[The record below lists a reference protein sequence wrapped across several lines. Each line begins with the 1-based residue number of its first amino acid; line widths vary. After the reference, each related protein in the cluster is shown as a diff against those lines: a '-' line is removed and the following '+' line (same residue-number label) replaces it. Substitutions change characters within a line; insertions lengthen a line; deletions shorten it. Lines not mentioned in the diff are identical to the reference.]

1 MPTSAASHLFLSCRL
16 TVPCA
21 AFALL
26 LAPACLS
33 AQALQLDATNS
44 VASTQ
49 PAPGDTSSPAPSA
62 ASWTS
67 LPDAPSS
74 SSSQPTNAISFD
86 AAAAPAG
93 AIPPAGR
100 YDAVIAPGQ
109 VAPVLSV
116 HDKFILGVKD
126 SISPFSAVAWVINAG
141 YEQATDGSPN
151 YGYDGRSGGK
161 VFVQRLGAAAARD
174 VSQDF
179 FSDSILAPILHEDP
193 RYYRVGNRKNF
204 IYRLFY
210 AGTRPLITR
219 TDGGRSTINLAQL
232 GGNLAGSVLTQAY
245 YPPPNTSFT
254 ESMKTFGGSVGGS
267 ALGDVV
273 SEFFSGVFSSL
284 HLVSSPQ

>member
-1 MPTSAASHLFLSCRL
+1 MQMDAAD
-16 TVPCA
+16 T
-21 AFALL
+21 
-26 LAPACLS
+26 AP
-33 AQALQLDATNS
+33 S
-44 VASTQ
+44 VQ
-49 PAPGDTSSPAPSA
+49 PAIVQPAIADASSRASDA
-62 ASWTS
+62 AVSS
-67 LPDAPSS
+67 LPDAPGSS
-74 SSSQPTNAISFD
+74 SSLQPTDAFD
-86 AAAAPAG
+86 AAAPAG
-93 AIPPAGR
+93 AIRPAGR

-109 VAPVLSV
+109 AAPVLSV

-126 SISPFSAVAWVINAG
+126 SVSPFSAVAWVINAG

-210 AGTRPLITR
+210 SGTRPIFTR
-219 TDGGRSTINLAQL
+219 TDGGHTTINFAQL
-232 GGNLAGSVLTQAY
+232 GGNFAGSVLTQAY

-254 ESMKTFGGSVGGS
+254 ETMKTFGASVGGS

-273 SEFFSGVFSSL
+273 SEFFSGAFAAL
-284 HLVSSPQ
+284 HLGSSPQ